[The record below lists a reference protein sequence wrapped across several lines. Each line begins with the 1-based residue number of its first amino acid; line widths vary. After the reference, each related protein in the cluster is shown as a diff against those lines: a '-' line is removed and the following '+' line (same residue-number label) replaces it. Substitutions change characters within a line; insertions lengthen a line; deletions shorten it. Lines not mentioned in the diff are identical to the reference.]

1 MPDAVVEPVLEPSGP
16 WTDPDYVAAVTDL
29 LGVVA
34 YGELQAFHRI
44 AADAGMAPDLEANAA
59 VSAMAINEFAQFARL
74 RDYMVSR
81 GIDPVA
87 AMAPF
92 VRSIDEFHRS
102 TAPSDWL
109 EGLVKVYVGDGIAD
123 DFYAEIS
130 RFVDPET
137 GELIRSVTSDRGQVE
152 FVVYTVRDAMEQ
164 DPRVAGR
171 LALWGRRLVGEAVSQ
186 AQRVAVDRDAM
197 THLLAG
203 DSGADLAEI
212 SRLFARMTDN
222 HTARMAALGLK
233 A

>member
-1 MPDAVVEPVLEPSGP
+1 MRLAPDPTGKWSEPE
-16 WTDPDYVAAVTDL
+16 YVAAVTDL

-44 AADAGMAPDLEANAA
+44 SADASMAPDLGANASVSQMA
-59 VSAMAINEFAQFARL
+59 VNEFHQFTRL
-74 RDYMVSR
+74 RDYMLGR
-81 GIDPVA
+81 GLDPA
-87 AMAPF
+87 QAMQPF
-92 VRSIDEFHRS
+92 VASIDDFHAS
-102 TAPSDWL
+102 TAPNDWL

-130 RFVDPET
+130 RYVDPQT
-137 GELIRSVTSDRGQVE
+137 GELIRSVTADRGQVE
-152 FVVYTVRDAMEQ
+152 FVVYTVREAIEQ

-222 HTARMAALGLK
+222 HQARMAALGLN